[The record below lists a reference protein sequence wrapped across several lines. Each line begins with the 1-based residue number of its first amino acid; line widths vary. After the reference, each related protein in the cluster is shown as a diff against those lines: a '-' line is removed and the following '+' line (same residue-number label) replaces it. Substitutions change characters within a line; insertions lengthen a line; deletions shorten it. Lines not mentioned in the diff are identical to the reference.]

1 MLGALLA
8 GGEDVLVDML
18 LLCIEPV
25 TGLVDRVVCIVDIEL
40 AGLFVGI
47 GETVVG

>member
-8 GGEDVLVDML
+8 GGDDVLVDML

-25 TGLVDRVVCIVDIEL
+25 TGSVDRVVCIVDIEL
-40 AGLFVGI
+40 TGVFVGI

>member
-1 MLGALLA
+1 MV
-8 GGEDVLVDML
+8 GGDDVLVDIL

-25 TGLVDRVVCIVDIEL
+25 TGSVDRVVCIVEIEL
-40 AGLFVGI
+40 TGVYVGI